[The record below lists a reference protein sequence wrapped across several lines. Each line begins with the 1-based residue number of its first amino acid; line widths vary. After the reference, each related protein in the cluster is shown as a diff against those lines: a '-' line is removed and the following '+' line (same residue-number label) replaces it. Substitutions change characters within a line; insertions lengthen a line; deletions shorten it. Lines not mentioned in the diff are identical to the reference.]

1 VVGDLRVLVTGGS
14 GLLGAEIVRQ
24 LLQTGGDEVFA
35 GYNEHTPRAG
45 NPVRLDFA
53 RIHDISPMIQKV
65 RPNVIFHTA
74 AVTDVDLCEKKP
86 ELANLVNGEATKKIA
101 EAAGK
106 LGSRVAY
113 VSTDYVFDGKTGSY
127 REEDA
132 PHPVNVYG
140 ESKLLG
146 EMTLKESGTEHC
158 IVRTS
163 VVYGWGRKHRSN
175 FATWVLKQL
184 QSKQPVRVLKDHF
197 ASPTLNQNLASMLI
211 ETAMKSLE
219 GTIHL
224 AGATRIDRYNF
235 ALQIAQAFGLDQSL
249 LQAVQPDSI
258 SWVANRP
265 QDSSL
270 NVNKASRLLDRKP
283 LKLDQAL
290 AHFKA
295 GQEK

>member
-1 VVGDLRVLVTGGS
+1 MRVLVTGGS

-24 LLQTGGDEVFA
+24 LQQTGADEVFA

-45 NPVRLDFA
+45 NLIHLDLT
-53 RIHDISPMIQKV
+53 RIQDISTIIQKV
-65 RPNVIFHTA
+65 RPNVILHTA
-74 AVTDVDLCEKKP
+74 AVTDVDLCEQKP
-86 ELANLVNGEATKKIA
+86 ELANLVNGEATKRIG
-101 EAAGK
+101 EAAGT
-106 LGSRVAY
+106 LNSYVVY

-127 REEDA
+127 REDAA
-132 PHPVNVYG
+132 PHPVNLYG

-146 EMTLKESGTEHC
+146 EMTLKESGTRHC
-158 IVRTS
+158 IARTS
-163 VVYGWGRKHRSN
+163 VVYGCGREHRSN
-175 FATWVLKQL
+175 FAKWVLKQL
-184 QSKQPVRVLKDHF
+184 QSRQPVRVLKDHF
-197 ASPTLNQNLASMLI
+197 ASPTLNQNLAGMLI
-211 ETAMKSLE
+211 ETAMKRLE

-249 LQAVQPDSI
+249 VQAVKRDSI
-258 SWVANRP
+258 NWVANRP

-270 NVNKASRLLDRKP
+270 NVEKASRLLDRKP